1 MTAAERPAKS
11 SGLVAVAVVER
22 PAAALEATAAAP
34 QGTSA
39 WPAAL
44 PKAAE
49 PAALARL
56 RAAAAQLVPHAE
68 YRIVRLGAVGQAGLA
83 ALAAAA
89 VIAVSALIPAQH
101 ALQTVTRDLARAR
114 HAPVAEGTVDSA
126 PRLLAMLPTRAEVP
140 AVIGQMFT
148 EAKAA
153 GVSLDTGHYVYT
165 AAKGGGTIARYDL
178 EFPVKASYPDIR
190 RFIDR
195 TLTAVPAAA
204 LGKLRFER
212 KVVGD
217 AIVAGDIGF
226 VLFVRAE
233 DPP

>member
-1 MTAAERPAKS
+1 
-11 SGLVAVAVVER
+11 VAVVER
-22 PAAALEATAAAP
+22 PASGLEATVAAP
-34 QGTSA
+34 QGTTA

-44 PKAAE
+44 PRA
-49 PAALARL
+49 PQPSALERL
-56 RAAAAQLVPHAE
+56 RAAAGQLVPHAE
-68 YRIVRLGAVGQAGLA
+68 YRIVRLGVVGQAGLA

-101 ALQTVTRDLARAR
+101 ALQTVTKDLARAG
-114 HAPVAEGTVDSA
+114 HTSVTEGAADSA
-126 PRLLAMLPTRAEVP
+126 PRLLATLPTPAEVP

-165 AAKGGGTIARYDL
+165 AAKGGGTIARYEL

-190 RFIDR
+190 SFIDR
-195 TLTAVPAAA
+195 TLAAVPAAA

-217 AIVAGDIGF
+217 AVVTADVVF